1 MHSRIEIRQAVR
13 RDVDRILEIE
23 AASFGREA
31 WDRELF
37 DEALEDCPELFL
49 IAKLSGRIAGYSIT
63 CFAKGK
69 AELISI
75 AVFPDARRRGVG
87 EALVRFTLRALKRRK
102 VAVWRLMVR
111 IGNEDA
117 VRFYKGLG
125 FVRVRTVKGYYGPD
139 VDAWAMELR
148 LA

>member
-1 MHSRIEIRQAVR
+1 MV
-13 RDVDRILEIE
+13 RILEIE

-31 WDRELF
+31 WDRALF
-37 DEALEDCPELFL
+37 DESLNDCPELFL

-63 CFAKGK
+63 CVGKEK

-75 AVFPDARRRGVG
+75 AVFPEARRRGVG

-117 VRFYKGLG
+117 IRFYKGLG
-125 FVRVRTVKGYYGPD
+125 FVRVRTVKGYYGAG
-139 VDAWAMELR
+139 VDARAMELW
-148 LA
+148 LT

>member
-1 MHSRIEIRQAVR
+1 M
-13 RDVDRILEIE
+13 DRILEIE

-31 WDRELF
+31 WDRTLF
-37 DEALEDCPELFL
+37 DEALMGYPELFL
-49 IAKLSGRIAGYSIT
+49 VAKLAGRIAGYAIT
-63 CFAKGK
+63 CVAKER

-75 AVFPDARRRGVG
+75 AVFPEARRRGVG

-125 FVRVRTVKGYYGPD
+125 FVRVRTVKGYYGPG

-148 LA
+148 L

>member
-1 MHSRIEIRQAVR
+1 M
-13 RDVDRILEIE
+13 DRILEIE

-31 WDRELF
+31 WDRTLF
-37 DEALEDCPELFL
+37 DEALMGYPELFL
-49 IAKLSGRIAGYSIT
+49 VAKLAGRIAGYAIT
-63 CFAKGK
+63 CVAKER

-75 AVFPDARRRGVG
+75 AVFPEARRRGVG

-125 FVRVRTVKGYYGPD
+125 FVRVRTVKGYYGSG
-139 VDAWAMELR
+139 VVAWAMELR
-148 LA
+148 L